1 MRSYIA
7 AAAAAVTIAM
17 LTPPAGAT
25 LTLQSGLVGGSGDV
39 DNVIFATCGTSAGP
53 STFIQGCLN
62 TSHTTLVDFTG
73 KEQLIVPS
81 GGQARI
87 AAQDGSFDAITINLD
102 DTSTG
107 FSKLQFN
114 LDANA
119 DGFANFTAIDQF
131 GNLFTFNNVAL
142 NGNGNN
148 FFTLGS
154 NDGQVALSFSLT
166 STVALSLI
174 SDLEQVR
181 IGPADLTPPT
191 DAPEPFSIALLG
203 TALLGLGFV
212 RKRQA

>member
-17 LTPPAGAT
+17 LAPPAHAT
-25 LTLQSGLVGGSGDV
+25 LTLQSGLVGGSGTV
-39 DNVIFATCGTSAGP
+39 DNVIFNACGTSAGP

-73 KEQLIVPS
+73 KEQLFVPS

-119 DGFANFTAIDQF
+119 DGFATFQAIDQF
-131 GNLFTFNNVAL
+131 GTVFNYGPIAL
-142 NGNGNN
+142 DGSGQN

-154 NDGQVALSFSLT
+154 NDGQVAKSFSLV
-166 STVALSLI
+166 STVALNLI

-203 TALLGLGFV
+203 TGLLGLGFV
-212 RKRQA
+212 RKRRT